1 MKINLILYL
10 TKTMSQLKLELSTM
24 LILVLIFFLL
34 FSSNIRLNL
43 FSFFSTLLNN
53 GIVGVIVIITL
64 VWVFRS
70 FPSDVKKLLVS
81 KGNLKKF
88 WDLI

>member
-1 MKINLILYL
+1 MTIIRKISTLI
-10 TKTMSQLKLELSTM
+10 STL
-24 LILVLIFFLL
+24 LIVLVLIASL

-70 FPSDVKKLLVS
+70 FPSDIKKLLVS

>member
-1 MKINLILYL
+1 MTIIRKISTLI
-10 TKTMSQLKLELSTM
+10 ST
-24 LILVLIFFLL
+24 LFIVLVLIGSL

-53 GIVGVIVIITL
+53 GIIGVIVIITL

>member
-1 MKINLILYL
+1 MIIIRKISTLI
-10 TKTMSQLKLELSTM
+10 STL
-24 LILVLIFFLL
+24 LIVLVLIGSM

-70 FPSDVKKLLVS
+70 FPSDVKKLFVS

>member
-1 MKINLILYL
+1 MTIIRKISTLI
-10 TKTMSQLKLELSTM
+10 ST
-24 LILVLIFFLL
+24 LFIVLVLIGSL

-43 FSFFSTLLNN
+43 FLFFSTLLNN

-70 FPSDVKKLLVS
+70 FPNDAKKLLVS

>member
-1 MKINLILYL
+1 MTIIRKISRLI
-10 TKTMSQLKLELSTM
+10 STL
-24 LILVLIFFLL
+24 LIAIVLIVSM

-43 FSFFSTLLNN
+43 FSSFSTLFNN
-53 GIVGVIVIITL
+53 GVVGVIVIITL

-70 FPSDVKKLLVS
+70 FSSDVKKLLAS

>member
-1 MKINLILYL
+1 MTIIRKISTLI
-10 TKTMSQLKLELSTM
+10 ST
-24 LILVLIFFLL
+24 LFIVLVLIGLL

>member
-1 MKINLILYL
+1 MTIIRKISTLI
-10 TKTMSQLKLELSTM
+10 ST
-24 LILVLIFFLL
+24 LFIVLVLIGSL

>member
-1 MKINLILYL
+1 MTIIRKISTLI
-10 TKTMSQLKLELSTM
+10 ST
-24 LILVLIFFLL
+24 LFIVLVLIGSL

-70 FPSDVKKLLVS
+70 FPSNVKKLLVS

>member
-1 MKINLILYL
+1 MTTIRKISTLI
-10 TKTMSQLKLELSTM
+10 STL
-24 LILVLIFFLL
+24 LIVLALIGSL

-70 FPSDVKKLLVS
+70 FPSDVKKLFVS

>member
-1 MKINLILYL
+1 MTIIRKISTLI
-10 TKTMSQLKLELSTM
+10 ST
-24 LILVLIFFLL
+24 LFIVLVVIGSL

>member
-1 MKINLILYL
+1 MTTIRKISTLI
-10 TKTMSQLKLELSTM
+10 STL
-24 LILVLIFFLL
+24 LIVLALIGSL

-43 FSFFSTLLNN
+43 FSFFSMLLNN
-53 GIVGVIVIITL
+53 GIVGVIAIITL
-64 VWVFRS
+64 AWVFRS
-70 FPSDVKKLLVS
+70 FPSDVKKLFVS

>member
-1 MKINLILYL
+1 MTTIRKISTLI
-10 TKTMSQLKLELSTM
+10 STL
-24 LILVLIFFLL
+24 LIVLVLIGSL

-43 FSFFSTLLNN
+43 FSFFSTFLNN

>member
-1 MKINLILYL
+1 MIIIRKISTLISTLLIL
-10 TKTMSQLKLELSTM
+10 
-24 LILVLIFFLL
+24 LVLIGSL

-70 FPSDVKKLLVS
+70 FPSDIKKLLVS

>member
-1 MKINLILYL
+1 MTIIRKISTLI
-10 TKTMSQLKLELSTM
+10 ST
-24 LILVLIFFLL
+24 LFIVLVLIGSL

-70 FPSDVKKLLVS
+70 FPSDVRKLLVS

>member
-1 MKINLILYL
+1 MTTIRKISTLI
-10 TKTMSQLKLELSTM
+10 STL
-24 LILVLIFFLL
+24 LIVIVLIGSL

>member
-1 MKINLILYL
+1 MTTIRKISTLI
-10 TKTMSQLKLELSTM
+10 STL
-24 LILVLIFFLL
+24 LIVLVLIGSL

>member
-1 MKINLILYL
+1 MTIIRKISTLI
-10 TKTMSQLKLELSTM
+10 ST
-24 LILVLIFFLL
+24 LFIVLVVIGSL

-70 FPSDVKKLLVS
+70 FPSDVRKLLVS

-88 WDLI
+88 WGLI

>member
-1 MKINLILYL
+1 MTIIRKISTLI
-10 TKTMSQLKLELSTM
+10 ST
-24 LILVLIFFLL
+24 LFIVLVLIGSL

-64 VWVFRS
+64 VWVFRR

>member
-1 MKINLILYL
+1 MIIIRKISTLI
-10 TKTMSQLKLELSTM
+10 STL
-24 LILVLIFFLL
+24 LIVLVLIASL

-70 FPSDVKKLLVS
+70 FPSDIKKLLVS

>member
-1 MKINLILYL
+1 MTIIRKISTLI
-10 TKTMSQLKLELSTM
+10 STLLM
-24 LILVLIFFLL
+24 VLVLIGSL

>member
-1 MKINLILYL
+1 MIIIRKISTLI
-10 TKTMSQLKLELSTM
+10 STL
-24 LILVLIFFLL
+24 LIVLVLIGSM

-64 VWVFRS
+64 IWVLRS

>member
-1 MKINLILYL
+1 MIIRKISTLI
-10 TKTMSQLKLELSTM
+10 STL
-24 LILVLIFFLL
+24 LIVLVLIGSL

-64 VWVFRS
+64 IWVFRS

>member
-1 MKINLILYL
+1 MTIIRKISTLI
-10 TKTMSQLKLELSTM
+10 STL
-24 LILVLIFFLL
+24 LIVLVLIGSLS
-34 FSSNIRLNL
+34 SSNIRLNL

-70 FPSDVKKLLVS
+70 FPSDVKKLFVS

>member
-1 MKINLILYL
+1 MTIIRKISTLI
-10 TKTMSQLKLELSTM
+10 STL
-24 LILVLIFFLL
+24 LIVLVLIGSL

>member
-1 MKINLILYL
+1 MTIIRKISTLI
-10 TKTMSQLKLELSTM
+10 ST
-24 LILVLIFFLL
+24 LFIVLVLIGSL

-70 FPSDVKKLLVS
+70 FPSDVRKLLVS

-88 WDLI
+88 WGLI

>member
-1 MKINLILYL
+1 MTIIRKISTLI
-10 TKTMSQLKLELSTM
+10 STL
-24 LILVLIFFLL
+24 LIVLVLIGSL

-64 VWVFRS
+64 VWVFQS
-70 FPSDVKKLLVS
+70 FPSEVKKLLIS
-81 KGNLKKF
+81 KGNLK
-88 WDLI
+88 